1 MVQILIEPA
10 DPLGP
15 AAAELVQQMVAE
27 IPPRYGEVLD
37 EAAAAERAGAVL
49 AANAAFLGERSV
61 FLLAVAGEQAIGC
74 GGIQPI
80 AVEDD
85 QETGPLTGPF
95 TGEVKRMYVVKNWR
109 RRGVGA
115 AILAAL
121 EERARLL
128 GYRRLVLET
137 GNRQPEAVA
146 LYTAGGWLRIAP
158 FGPYVDDPTSVCFE
172 KRLYH
177 RTE

>member
-1 MVQILIEPA
+1 MQILIEPA

-15 AAAELVQQMVAE
+15 AAGQLVQEMVAE

-37 EAAAAERAGAVL
+37 AAAAAERAAAVL

-61 FLLAVAGEQAIGC
+61 FLVATV
-74 GGIQPI
+74 GGTSDRLRGDTAGRRGGGQGT
-80 AVEDD
+80 AN
-85 QETGPLTGPF
+85 LL
-95 TGEVKRMYVVKNWR
+95 TGEVKRMYVTQGWR

-121 EERARLL
+121 EEQARAF

-137 GNRQPEAVA
+137 GDRQPEAVA
-146 LYTAGGWLRIAP
+146 LYTSGGWVRIAP
-158 FGPYVDDPTSVCFE
+158 FGPYVGDPTSVCFE
-172 KRLYH
+172 KWL
-177 RTE
+177 

>member
-1 MVQILIEPA
+1 MVQNLIESA

-15 AAAELVQQMVAE
+15 AVAELVQQMVAE

-37 EAAAAERAGAVL
+37 EATAAERAGAVL
-49 AANAAFLGERSV
+49 AANAAFLGERGV
-61 FLLAVAGEQAIGC
+61 FLLAVAGGHAIGC

-85 QETGPLTGPF
+85 PKTGPLTDPL
-95 TGEVKRMYVVKNWR
+95 TGEVKRMYVVKEWR

-128 GYRRLVLET
+128 GYHGLLLET
-137 GNRQPEAVA
+137 GDRQPEAVA
-146 LYTAGGWLRIAP
+146 LYTSGGWVRIEA

-172 KRLYH
+172 KRL
-177 RTE
+177 